1 MKVIEE
7 VKNLRT
13 GETTEVSWGNKIE
26 SDLSIIS
33 SVAGILSHQ
42 RDRDDENIH
51 EALLGRFET
60 IAIRIEL

>member
-1 MKVIEE
+1 MKVIET
-7 VKNLRT
+7 VHNNVT

-33 SVAGILSHQ
+33 SVANILSHQ
-42 RDRDDENIH
+42 RDRDEGKIQNFP
-51 EALLGRFET
+51 GRFTT